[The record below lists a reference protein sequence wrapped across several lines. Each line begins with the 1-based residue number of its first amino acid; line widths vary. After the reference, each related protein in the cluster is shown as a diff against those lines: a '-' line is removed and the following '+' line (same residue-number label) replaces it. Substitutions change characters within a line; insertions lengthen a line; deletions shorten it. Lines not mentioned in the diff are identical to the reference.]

1 MYVSPAASSSS
12 FTNDSLTSAVVEP
25 ASLAAP
31 AAPADEPS
39 QVFTGTDSLAGS
51 QGCPAAPAD
60 EQSQVFTRMDSLT
73 GSEATPAA
81 PAKDGQSQGF
91 ARIYA

>member
-1 MYVSPAASSSS
+1 MYVSPASSSSS

-31 AAPADEPS
+31 AEPA
-39 QVFTGTDSLAGS
+39 DSLAGS
-51 QGCPAAPAD
+51 QACPAAPAD
-60 EQSQVFTRMDSLT
+60 EQSQVFTQLDSLT